1 MQVLF
6 LQQQPCIRTLKY
18 AAGLRSTD
26 RHLELGFACQGET
39 LTGWYGA
46 GDELFDRWW
55 HVDGEAEGDLRRIV
69 AEFRPDVIHSHNL
82 PDRLTVLALGVVDG
96 RVPVIHDSHD
106 LQSLRQTP
114 YEDGFPEPDEPAL
127 LEKAAVHG
135 CTALVGVSAEMLA
148 EIDARHGLPD
158 HALEFANYALERD
171 LPPVLPPADRPRTG
185 PPRLV
190 YEGTLSTNGGHY
202 DLRDLFVEI
211 VSQGLRLDIYP
222 ARPAPEYEALASVH
236 PGMTCHRMLP
246 PQELLRRLPEY
257 DFGWAGF
264 NASLNRAHLDTALPN
279 KVFEYLGCGLPVLTL
294 DHSALRRLVAQEGVG
309 ITLPTVDGLGD
320 RLAELDVAALRR
332 QVAAVRR
339 RLTIEANISRLV
351 DLYDQVVG

>member
-1 MQVLF
+1 MRILF

-55 HVDGEAEGDLRRIV
+55 HLEPDPTEGLQRV
-69 AEFRPDVIHSHNL
+69 LEEFRPDVIHSHNL
-82 PDRLTVLALGVVDG
+82 PDRLTVLALGVVGG

-171 LPPVLPPADRPRTG
+171 LPPVLPPADRPRAG

-222 ARPAPEYEALASVH
+222 ARPAPEYEALASDH

-264 NASLNRAHLDTALPN
+264 NDTLNRAHLDTALPN
-279 KVFEYLGCGLPVLTL
+279 KAFEYIGCGLPVLTL
-294 DHSALRRLVAQEGVG
+294 GHTALVRLVTTEGVGVSLPDLDDLDARLRALDAPALRRRTAAARHRL
-309 ITLPTVDGLGD
+309 TVEAHVD
-320 RLAELDVAALRR
+320 RL
-332 QVAAVRR
+332 
-339 RLTIEANISRLV
+339 T
-351 DLYDQVVG
+351 DLYEALV